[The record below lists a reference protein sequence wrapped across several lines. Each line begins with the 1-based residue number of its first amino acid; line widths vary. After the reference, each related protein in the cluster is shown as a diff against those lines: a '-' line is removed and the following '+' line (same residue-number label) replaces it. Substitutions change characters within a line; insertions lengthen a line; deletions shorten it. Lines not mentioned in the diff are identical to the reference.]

1 MAVGRRR
8 PQLPHPVDTA
18 GLYRLTRRRL
28 EEASAWRH
36 RRPSR
41 EEPDVPTGMSLGH
54 GPEDWVGPR
63 DQVSPTHRLVNEQ
76 HPTLSAC
83 RQIDEAF
90 AVGKVLLLIGLAAQ
104 RLPIGVSHARGQ
116 SVPTVVDYIYVR
128 APLLKI
134 FKTKVAAAV
143 GEPVAQGSAGEVA
156 PFNVGEPA
164 KDPLQVGEIW
174 SVIESPVSTTRSL
187 SPGSSWMGE
196 GGGPASTVVDA
207 RSTTV
212 VAIGTVVVAGSAVVV
227 GGTAA
232 VDGTAAVAGVAVVVR
247 ATVVGTAFVVGV
259 VVAVVVGTAFVVGVV
274 VAVVVVDS
282 AEVGAAVSELPP
294 HAETTNKTVTATAC
308 ALTFQVCHPSLVA
321 GGARYEPS
329 GVDTCS
335 G

>member
-1 MAVGRRR
+1 M
-8 PQLPHPVDTA
+8 
-18 GLYRLTRRRL
+18 
-28 EEASAWRH
+28 
-36 RRPSR
+36 
-41 EEPDVPTGMSLGH
+41 
-54 GPEDWVGPR
+54 
-63 DQVSPTHRLVNEQ
+63 
-76 HPTLSAC
+76 
-83 RQIDEAF
+83 
-90 AVGKVLLLIGLAAQ
+90 
-104 RLPIGVSHARGQ
+104 
-116 SVPTVVDYIYVR
+116 
-128 APLLKI
+128 
-134 FKTKVAAAV
+134 
-143 GEPVAQGSAGEVA
+143 
-156 PFNVGEPA
+156 
-164 KDPLQVGEIW
+164 
-174 SVIESPVSTTRSL
+174 STTRSL

-196 GGGPASTVVDA
+196 GGGSASTVVDA

-259 VVAVVVGTAFVVGVV
+259 VVAVVV
-274 VAVVVVDS
+274 VVVDS